1 MSTWRIAGRA
11 WRVLVPVVLGNAAVQ
26 AATVAFGLTPAIEF
40 AFVLLALLSFAA
52 LTASLAVIAAAAHAT
67 ATATTPTTTRRF
79 RWPGWWLWA
88 GAALAMLA
96 TTAAGL
102 ASPLL
107 VPVVVVLVLIV
118 LPGVAARD
126 QSWVAGLRMFRAAPV
141 RASLLAVGSLLVVIV
156 LWIIG
161 LLLGFFVTGAISAF
175 VTWLAFGATAAILVC
190 AWTSISVRARTAS
203 ESGVR

>member
-1 MSTWRIAGRA
+1 MARPRPRRPRQRRRA
-11 WRVLVPVVLGNAAVQ
+11 SCHL
-26 AATVAFGLTPAIEF
+26 AFGLTPAIEF

-52 LTASLAVIAAAAHAT
+52 LTASLALIAAAAHA
-67 ATATTPTTTRRF
+67 AADTRRF

-88 GAALAMLA
+88 SAALATLA
-96 TTAAGL
+96 ITASGL

-126 QSWVAGLRMFRAAPV
+126 QSAIAGLRPFRAAPV
-141 RASLLAVGSLLVVIV
+141 RAALLAVGSLLVVIV

-161 LLLGFFVTGAISAF
+161 LLLGFFVTGPVSAF
-175 VTWLAFGATAAILVC
+175 VTWLAFGTTAAILVC

-203 ESGVR
+203 ESRVG

>member
-11 WRVLVPVVLGNAAVQ
+11 WRVLVPVVIVNAVTQ
-26 AATVAFGLTPAIEF
+26 ALTVAFRLTPTIEF
-40 AFVLLALLSFAA
+40 AFVVLALLSFAA
-52 LTASLAVIAAAAHAT
+52 LTASLTLIAAAAHAAAAPT
-67 ATATTPTTTRRF
+67 TTTRRF

-88 GAALAMLA
+88 GATLAMFA
-96 TTAAGL
+96 ITASGL

-126 QSWVAGLRMFRAAPV
+126 QSWTAGLRMFRAAPV

-161 LLLGFFVTGAISAF
+161 LLLGFFVTGPVSAF
-175 VTWLAFGATAAILVC
+175 VTWLAFGATGAILVC
-190 AWTSISVRARTAS
+190 AWTSISVRARIAS
-203 ESGVR
+203 DSALS

>member
-1 MSTWRIAGRA
+1 MNTWRIAGRA
-11 WRVLVPVVLGNAAVQ
+11 WRVLVPVVLVNAAVQ
-26 AATVAFGLTPAIEF
+26 AVTVAFGLTPAIEF

-52 LTASLAVIAAAAHAT
+52 LTASLAVIAAAAHA
-67 ATATTPTTTRRF
+67 AATTTTTTRRF
-79 RWPGWWLWA
+79 RWPGWWMWA
-88 GAALAMLA
+88 GAALATLA
-96 TTAAGL
+96 ITASGL

-107 VPVVVVLVLIV
+107 VPVVVVLALIV

-126 QSWVAGLRMFRAAPV
+126 QSWIAGLRMFRAAPV
-141 RASLLAVGSLLVVIV
+141 RASLLAFGSLLVVIV

-190 AWTSISVRARTAS
+190 AWTSISVRACTAS